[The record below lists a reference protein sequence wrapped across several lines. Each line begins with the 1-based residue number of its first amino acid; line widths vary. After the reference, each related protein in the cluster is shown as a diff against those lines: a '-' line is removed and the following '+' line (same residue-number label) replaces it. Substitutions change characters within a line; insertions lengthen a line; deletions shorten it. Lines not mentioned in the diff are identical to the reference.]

1 MIMNKDQFKGLG
13 KQLSGNAEKT
23 YGDAKEVIKDAN
35 KHSWNVDVITITDVR
50 GHFLVRRGCAIAQT
64 DTYNLFEEN
73 SVLVTFTTDAY
84 ADITM
89 FGVVALS
96 MLRMMGHSTT
106 VPGAIL
112 AADVPAALSLLTAAI
127 DAERS
132 TSPVAGKDAD
142 ESEVSVAHRGL
153 PLINLLT
160 AAAKADSNVMWK

>member
-1 MIMNKDQFKGLG
+1 MCTAIFLLG
-13 KQLSGNAEKT
+13 Q
-23 YGDAKEVIKDAN
+23 V
-35 KHSWNVDVITITDVR
+35 
-50 GHFLVRRGCAIAQT
+50 AQT

-89 FGVVALS
+89 FDIVALS

-106 VPGAIL
+106 VPGAIP
-112 AADVPAALSLLTAAI
+112 AADVAAALSLLTAAI

-132 TSPVAGKDAD
+132 TLTVAGKD

-160 AAAKADSNVMWK
+160 AAVKADRNVMWQ